1 MNRIQTNRG
10 TILLRVTLY
19 LITLT
24 KFYLTMWNRGLTF
37 LNLNTDFSE
46 RSHPTIETRY
56 SPLSNSDS
64 PQQFNRSRSRRSLK
78 MSEYSAFF
86 PTLESSCREN
96 RVCGI
101 SQSHLE
107 LAQTSSPITISTST
121 ETDNDEGF
129 ISRSRSGSTS
139 TASSP
144 VFSKIISGTWSYSRN
159 SSPVD
164 AHKPTFFDDSI
175 NDEIGRRRRSSFVKR
190 AEREVRLG
198 DESHEVFGLSE
209 LKINLHAAKLRQE
222 SSRVQ
227 LYRMS
232 S

>member
-1 MNRIQTNRG
+1 MKIECNLLLNHSITN
-10 TILLRVTLY
+10 
-19 LITLT
+19 
-24 KFYLTMWNRGLTF
+24 FYLNMWNRGLTF

-46 RSHPTIETRY
+46 RSHPVIETRY

-64 PQQFNRSRSRRSLK
+64 PQQFNRSRSQKCSK
-78 MSEYSAFF
+78 KSQCSAFF
-86 PTLESSCREN
+86 PTLEGSCPEN
-96 RVCGI
+96 RAGGM

-107 LAQTSSPITISTST
+107 LALAQTSSPITISTST
-121 ETDNDEGF
+121 ETDDDEGF
-129 ISRSRSGSTS
+129 ISRSRSGSAS
-139 TASSP
+139 TAGSP

-175 NDEIGRRRRSSFVKR
+175 IDEIGRRRRSSFVKR

-227 LYRMS
+227 LYRMTS
-232 S
+232 